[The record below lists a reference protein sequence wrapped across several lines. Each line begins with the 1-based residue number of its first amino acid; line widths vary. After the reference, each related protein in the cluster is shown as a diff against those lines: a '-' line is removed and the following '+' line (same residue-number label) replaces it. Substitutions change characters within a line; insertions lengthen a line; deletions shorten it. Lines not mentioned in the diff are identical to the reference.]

1 MVGMAF
7 GLDRLERGGIVRMGR
22 CCRGTGLRTAAEHSQ
37 RQKQRCGLAHTCAEL
52 LLPRQQSL
60 SKPIRHLTEHPRAS
74 DSSNYAELVWTLMV
88 AVIRLQISNLLTIGE
103 A

>member
-1 MVGMAF
+1 MIGVAF
-7 GLDRLERGGIVRMGR
+7 GLDRFERRGFARMVR
-22 CCRGTGLRTAAEHSQ
+22 CCVGTGLRTAAEHSQ

-74 DSSNYAELVWTLMV
+74 DSSNYAELVRTLMV
-88 AVIRLQISNLLTIGE
+88 AVIRL
-103 A
+103 